1 MDPLEQTRKK
11 ILIAEDEQDMRE
23 ALFTILAAQGHEV
36 IAAAN
41 GEEALEMALAEHPD
55 LILLD
60 IRMPKKNGQEVLEA
74 VKADEW
80 GKDAMVVML
89 TAFNDMDTV
98 STMLDLGASDYLV
111 KSDWELQDI
120 VKKVNEK
127 LAVQDIK

>member
-98 STMLDLGASDYLV
+98 STMLDLGAYDYLV

>member
-1 MDPLEQTRKK
+1 MDTLEQTRKK

-23 ALFTILAAQGHEV
+23 ALFTILAAQGYEV

-98 STMLDLGASDYLV
+98 STMLDLGAYDYLV

-127 LAVQDIK
+127 LAAQDIL